1 MLMAI
6 DPGASGG
13 LAVCNCK
20 GENYY
25 CCPFPDTESE
35 IVELIRYCNKYYG
48 TKSACIEKV
57 GGFIGKAQPGSA
69 MFKFGRN
76 VGFLVGVLTSHQIP
90 FYEVPPQTWQKAV
103 GAGTRGERTKTQ
115 WKRHLLDLA
124 KKRHPKL
131 NVTLATADAVLMLD
145 YMRMKQ

>member
-6 DPGASGG
+6 DPGANGG
-13 LAVCNCK
+13 LALLHHNGDLACFK
-20 GENYY
+20 
-25 CCPFPDTESE
+25 FPETEKE
-35 IVELIRYCNKYYG
+35 IANLVKHEALSKDV
-48 TKSACIEKV
+48 KLACIEKV
-57 GGFIGKAQPGSA
+57 GGYIGKPQPGHK

-76 VGFLVGVLTSHQIP
+76 VGFLVGVLTSCRIP
-90 FYEVPPQTWQKAV
+90 FHEVPPQTWQKAV
-103 GAGTRGERTKTQ
+103 GAGTRGKRSQYQ

-124 KKRHPKL
+124 KKRHPGL